1 MTVNTDKPKWNRR
14 KEDRPTEIVDAAM
27 DLFAEKGF
35 ANTNLND
42 VAKRAGVVKGTLYRY
57 FDTKESVFRAVVQQA
72 LATHLQDL
80 EKAAAAFDGS
90 LAEFVPMLLKR
101 AANRLGNA
109 RLPGIARMV
118 LTESRVFPDLAAVW
132 HDELVTRMLAL
143 ITGLIVKAQDRG
155 EVRPGDPKLYA
166 FSILGPMAMG
176 VLFHEVFGSSRST
189 APDLDKL
196 AAQHAE
202 TIMRGLSTSPS
213 TQKSRRS

>member
-1 MTVNTDKPKWNRR
+1 MTVNHDKPKWNRR
-14 KEDRPTEIVDAAM
+14 KEDRPTEIIDAAM
-27 DLFAEKGF
+27 DLFAENGF
-35 ANTNLND
+35 ANTKLED
-42 VAKRAGVVKGTLYRY
+42 VAKRAGVVMGTLYRY

-80 EKAAAAFDGS
+80 ERAATAFDGS

-109 RLPGIARMV
+109 GLPGIARMV

-143 ITGLIVKAQDRG
+143 ITDLVAKAQARG
-155 EVRPGDPKLYA
+155 EVRAGDPQLYA
-166 FSILGPMAMG
+166 FSILGPMTMG

-213 TQKSRRS
+213 IQKGRRS

>member
-1 MTVNTDKPKWNRR
+1 
-14 KEDRPTEIVDAAM
+14 
-27 DLFAEKGF
+27 
-35 ANTNLND
+35 
-42 VAKRAGVVKGTLYRY
+42 
-57 FDTKESVFRAVVQQA
+57 
-72 LATHLQDL
+72 
-80 EKAAAAFDGS
+80 
-90 LAEFVPMLLKR
+90 
-101 AANRLGNA
+101 
-109 RLPGIARMV
+109 MV

>member
-101 AANRLGNA
+101 A
-109 RLPGIARMV
+109 
-118 LTESRVFPDLAAVW
+118 
-132 HDELVTRMLAL
+132 
-143 ITGLIVKAQDRG
+143 
-155 EVRPGDPKLYA
+155 
-166 FSILGPMAMG
+166 
-176 VLFHEVFGSSRST
+176 
-189 APDLDKL
+189 
-196 AAQHAE
+196 
-202 TIMRGLSTSPS
+202 
-213 TQKSRRS
+213 